1 MYLRTTSRRNKD
13 GSVVRYLQL
22 AHNTWD
28 PQRKRSTTRILLN
41 FGRADRVDRAA
52 LARLC
57 DSIRRVAL
65 GETPGVPPG
74 SGSWEILRSRPAG
87 AVHAARA
94 LWEELG
100 IAAIIG
106 DLVPRRRNRAPHER
120 ALFAMVAHRLLD
132 PGSKRA
138 CHLSFLRDGVYLPA
152 ADELHLEQLYRALDF
167 LDEHAEVIE
176 RRVFESAAQT
186 LGASVDLVFFDTT
199 STYFHTEEED
209 DLRRRGHSKDERP
222 GNPQIVIA
230 MAVTR
235 EGIPVRS
242 WVLPGNTADVTVVKR
257 IKQDLSEWKLGR
269 VLLVGDGG
277 MDSKDNRRALAK
289 GLGHYILA
297 VPSGRVA
304 EAKEVLAHR
313 GRFRRLDSGLG
324 VKQVVIGKGERR
336 RRYVVVHNPQEERR
350 QQKHRAE
357 LLEQLAGELGS
368 LDYDGDRHTRRVCGL
383 LTSRR
388 FGRFLSQDEDG
399 VLDIDPK
406 KVERAGRADGKTL
419 LITNDDTIEPADVA
433 DAYRSLMIIES
444 CFRRLKT
451 TGLRIRPVYHW
462 TEKRIEGHVKLCVL
476 ALLIQRTAEI
486 RAGRS
491 WAEIKN
497 VLGRIFAVD
506 CQVEGKLVVRTTKL
520 SAEAVSL
527 FDALG
532 VKRPSPVLEVGPAPK
547 PA

>member
-41 FGRADRVDRAA
+41 FGRADQVDRAA

-65 GETPGVPPG
+65 GETPEVPPG
-74 SGSWEILRSRPAG
+74 SGSWELLRSRPAG
-87 AVHAARA
+87 AVLAARA

-152 ADELHLEQLYRALDF
+152 ADDLHLEQLYRALDF

-277 MDSKDNRRALAK
+277 MDSKANRRALA
-289 GLGHYILA
+289 
-297 VPSGRVA
+297 
-304 EAKEVLAHR
+304 
-313 GRFRRLDSGLG
+313 RL
-324 VKQVVIGKGERR
+324 
-336 RRYVVVHNPQEERR
+336 
-350 QQKHRAE
+350 
-357 LLEQLAGELGS
+357 
-368 LDYDGDRHTRRVCGL
+368 
-383 LTSRR
+383 
-388 FGRFLSQDEDG
+388 
-399 VLDIDPK
+399 
-406 KVERAGRADGKTL
+406 
-419 LITNDDTIEPADVA
+419 
-433 DAYRSLMIIES
+433 
-444 CFRRLKT
+444 
-451 TGLRIRPVYHW
+451 
-462 TEKRIEGHVKLCVL
+462 
-476 ALLIQRTAEI
+476 
-486 RAGRS
+486 
-491 WAEIKN
+491 
-497 VLGRIFAVD
+497 
-506 CQVEGKLVVRTTKL
+506 
-520 SAEAVSL
+520 
-527 FDALG
+527 
-532 VKRPSPVLEVGPAPK
+532 
-547 PA
+547 